1 LLLLHGWHRVAG
13 EPVASRLAV
22 TRIVGGTLEIEAEP
36 RWAASLEPVLG
47 SLVGRLAARVPEL
60 GIRRYRVMGAEGS
73 SATEAIPVTPD
84 ASGKAD
90 DFPPERAPRAVPEEP
105 GTEAPLQDRLERAA
119 RRYLERAGRSS
130 R

>member
-1 LLLLHGWHRVAG
+1 MA
-13 EPVASRLAV
+13 
-22 TRIVGGTLEIEAEP
+22 GTLVIEAEP
-36 RWAASLEPVLG
+36 RWAASLGPVLG

-60 GIRRYRVMGAEGS
+60 GIRRYRVMGGEGS

-84 ASGKAD
+84 ASGMAD
-90 DFPPERAPRAVPEEP
+90 DFPPERTPRPAPEEP
-105 GTEAPLQDRLERAA
+105 GPEAPLQDRLERAA

>member
-1 LLLLHGWHRVAG
+1 M
-13 EPVASRLAV
+13 
-22 TRIVGGTLEIEAEP
+22 GGTLEIEAEP

-60 GIRRYRVMGAEGS
+60 GIRRYRVMGGEGA

-84 ASGKAD
+84 ASGMAD
-90 DFPPERAPRAVPEEP
+90 DSPPERAPRPAQEEP

-119 RRYLERAGRSS
+119 RRYLERAGRPS